1 MKNTRFVRRLA
12 VAMGLVVSAGVAGGL
27 RGADP
32 QNTAASSVD
41 VQPLASGILLDDFDP
56 AIPPHEDFYL
66 HVNGKWLDRT
76 EIPPDQSN
84 YGIFTVLQ
92 ENSQKALRELVEQMA
107 QRDDLEPGSDEQK
120 IGDFYKAFM
129 DTERLE
135 QLGLQPLKPYL
146 DEIAAVKDRD
156 DLVQLM
162 VANDQ
167 RGVANPFGMFVS
179 PDARDS
185 QRYAVYVSQSGT
197 SMPDRDYYLKDDE
210 RYQAIRQAFQKYV
223 TDLLAAAE
231 ISDSEAI
238 AKRILDLETRMAEV
252 QWTRVENRD
261 PIKTY
266 NKLTKEEVAGLM
278 PDFPWSQFVDQAE
291 LGSQPAFIVRQP
303 SYLEGFNKLFAE
315 VPLDVWKEYFTFR
328 LIDAYASV
336 LSSQFDALHFDFYQ
350 KTLSGVA
357 EPKPRWR
364 RAVEAIDGVMG
375 ELLGKI
381 YVREYFKPE
390 AKARMEGLV
399 ENLKKAFEVRIQ
411 NLDWMSPAT
420 KHEALGKLAKIS
432 TKIGYPDKWKDYE
445 RLEIRPDELVQNLMR
460 AAAFE
465 HHRALEKLEGPVDRT
480 EWHMTPQT
488 VNAYY
493 NPLGNEIVFPAAI
506 LQPPFFNLEA
516 DDAVNYGAIGAV
528 IGHELSHAF
537 DDKGSRFD
545 GDGNLRNWWSQEDRE
560 AFEARGKLLVEQYSA
575 YKPIDGIPLNGEL
588 TLGENIGD
596 LGGVNVAL
604 TAYRLSLGDREAPV
618 LDGLTGEQRFF
629 LGYAQIWRRKYRDE
643 ELRRRLLTDPHSPS
657 QYRVIGIVSNIDAFY
672 DAFNVQPGHKMY
684 LPPEKRVRIW

>member
-1 MKNTRFVRRLA
+1 
-12 VAMGLVVSAGVAGGL
+12 
-27 RGADP
+27 
-32 QNTAASSVD
+32 
-41 VQPLASGILLDDFDP
+41 
-56 AIPPHEDFYL
+56 
-66 HVNGKWLDRT
+66 
-76 EIPPDQSN
+76 
-84 YGIFTVLQ
+84 
-92 ENSQKALRELVEQMA
+92 MA